1 MKDWKRRFVIIWT
14 GQLFSVLSSYAA
26 QFAIILWISLETGS
40 AGVLSIATIA
50 GILPQIVLGPLAGV
64 YVDRW
69 SRKWTMIGADGF
81 VALCSAVMA
90 VLFYF
95 DAVPL
100 WGVYLVLML
109 RSIGSA
115 FHAPAMKSSVPLL
128 APQSELNRI
137 AGVNQT
143 IQSVS
148 SIGGPVIGAILI
160 TSLNMTAVMLLDVVG
175 AAIACVALL
184 FVDIPNPLASKKKN
198 HILRDMKDGFI
209 AILSNRGLSWVML
222 MEVVGTFFIMPIISL
237 LPLMTIEYFK
247 GGAFEV
253 SMVEMSFGLG
263 ALLGGVLLGVWN
275 PKVRKVSMISCSY
288 FLYGIAFTINGM
300 LPSSAFYV
308 YVACN
313 FIQGI
318 ILPFYA
324 GPFTALLQTQVDP
337 AYQGRVF
344 ALFDSLS
351 LMPSVF
357 GLLALGV
364 LADLIGITTI
374 FIIGGI
380 AVVIASVVLI
390 SIPSVRSMEAAP
402 DKEGLIP
409 ADCE

>member
-1 MKDWKRRFVIIWT
+1 MNNWKRRFIVIWT
-14 GQLFSVLSSYAA
+14 GQLFSVLSSSVA
-26 QFAIILWISLETGS
+26 QFAIILWISLKTGS

-50 GILPQIVLGPLAGV
+50 GILPQILLGPFAGV

-95 DAVPL
+95 DMMPV
-100 WGVYLVLML
+100 WGIYVVLML
-109 RSIGSA
+109 RSVGSA
-115 FHAPAMKSSVPLL
+115 FHAPAMKSSMPLL
-128 APQSELNRI
+128 APASELNRI
-137 AGVNQT
+137 AGINQT

-160 TSLNMTAVMLLDVVG
+160 VTLDMTAVMLLDVVG
-175 AAIACVALL
+175 AAIACGALM
-184 FVDIPNPLASKKKN
+184 FVDIPNPPVVEKKN
-198 HILRDMKDGFI
+198 HILRDMKEGFM
-209 AILSNRGLSWVML
+209 AIMSNRGLSWVML
-222 MEVVGTFFIMPIISL
+222 MEVCGTFFIMPIVSL
-237 LPLMTIEYFK
+237 LPLMTINHFAGE
-247 GGAFEV
+247 AFEV
-253 SMVEMSFGLG
+253 SMVEMSFGIG
-263 ALLGGVLLGVWN
+263 TLLGGVLLGVWN
-275 PKVRKVSMISCSY
+275 PKYKKVSLISGSY
-288 FLYGIAFTINGM
+288 FLYGIAFAVSGL

-308 YVACN
+308 YVALN
-313 FIQGI
+313 LIQGI

-324 GPFTALLQTQVDP
+324 GPFTALLQTQIQP

-364 LADLIGITTI
+364 LADLIGISTI
-374 FIIGGI
+374 FVIGGVAI
-380 AVVIASVVLI
+380 LFVGAVLI
-390 SIPSVRSMEAAP
+390 SIPSVRTMEETAQ
-402 DKEGLIP
+402 KNRVSL